1 MMISLL
7 LVLVCYGLLLGQPVL
22 APAGWPAPAQAKAY
36 APDNSFFASAEIV
49 ELTLSLPLE
58 QVLKDRGASPGLHP
72 ASISYRTANGSTQ
85 TLAVQVQVR
94 GNRRKDP
101 AVCGFPPLLVRFPP
115 PNGHSSLFGAVAELK
130 LTTHCLSDDYTLREY
145 LVYKLYNALT
155 DFSYRARLCRITYRD
170 SNGREDTSVHYGFFL
185 ENTEALARRNQATVV
200 PKPLFIGMENLDQPA
215 TATMV
220 LFQFMVGNT
229 DWSVPY
235 RHNIR
240 LLSRSLATPPV
251 PVAFDFDYSGL
262 VSAPYAVPP
271 EQLGIASVRQ
281 RVFRGYDFPPEILAA
296 VRGLFNTRRA
306 ALYNV
311 YLACPYL
318 SHEEQEFATRYLNG
332 FYKILND
339 SKDFERQI
347 VRVGRQNE
355 KRYTHIRGFD

>member
-1 MMISLL
+1 MISLL
-7 LVLVCYGLLLGQPVL
+7 LVLVCYGLLLGQPAL
-22 APAGWPAPAQAKAY
+22 APAGWPAQGQAY
-36 APDNSFFASAEIV
+36 AGDNPFFTSEEIV

-58 QVLKDRGASPGLHP
+58 QVLKDRGASPSIHP
-72 ASISYRTANGSTQ
+72 ALITYRDAKATLQ

-101 AVCGFPPLLVRFPP
+101 NVCDFPPLLVKFPP
-115 PNGHSSLFGAVAELK
+115 PNGHTALFGPVAELK
-130 LTTHCLSDDYTLREY
+130 LTTHCLSDEYTLREY

-155 DFSYRARLCRITYRD
+155 DFSYRVRLCRITYRD
-170 SNGREDTSVHYGFFL
+170 DSGRGSTSVHYGFFL
-185 ENTEALARRNQATVV
+185 ENTEAMARRNQAKVV
-200 PKPLFIGMENLDQPA
+200 PKPLFIGMDNLDQPA

-220 LFQFMVGNT
+220 MFQYMIGNT

-240 LLSRSLATPPV
+240 LLARSLSTPPI
-251 PVAFDFDYSGL
+251 PVTFDFDYSGL
-262 VSAPYAVPP
+262 VNAPYAVPP
-271 EQLGIASVRQ
+271 EQLGITSVRQ
-281 RVFRGYDFPPEILAA
+281 RLYRGYDFPPETYAA
-296 VRGLFNTRRA
+296 IRDLFNARRT

-318 SHEEQEFATRYLNG
+318 SRNEQEFATHYLDG
-332 FYKILND
+332 FYKVLND

-355 KRYTHIRGFD
+355 RKYTHIRGFD